1 MTTPYIRQKAWSL
14 TWFSRNLGRTT
25 CYSPRC
31 EVRRGGCDGMRG
43 VFAFPPGVSV
53 DHVRN
58 SSSPC
63 STHRYQHVHRR
74 LCQVLAPRHASVG
87 RRCVGRAPCDKCGH
101 SNSLR
106 SVRGG
111 LSAAAVRSHRCI
123 DCAKWGLPCR
133 CRKIGRTRRT
143 RWKDTRTAGR
153 GVEREMAQ
161 VRCDIVNCGLVGFT
175 THLPATNCLT

>member
-1 MTTPYIRQKAWSL
+1 MECAES
-14 TWFSRNLGRTT
+14 
-25 CYSPRC
+25 SPSPQ
-31 EVRRGGCDGMRG
+31 GCLSITSGTH
-43 VFAFPPGVSV
+43 PP
-53 DHVRN
+53 
-58 SSSPC
+58 PC